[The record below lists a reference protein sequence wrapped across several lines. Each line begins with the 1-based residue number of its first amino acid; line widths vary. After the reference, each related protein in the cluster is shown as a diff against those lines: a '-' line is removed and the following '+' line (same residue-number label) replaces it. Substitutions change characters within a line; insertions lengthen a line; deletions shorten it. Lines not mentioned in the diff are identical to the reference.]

1 MKVEEH
7 LLWIMDDKKD
17 SDEEEQDVTDRS
29 GTASGQDGRYRHW
42 QEKIKK
48 NIEFV
53 RSLGLSC
60 DSVGWCNLDLN
71 GPDADKL
78 LDQIRAFA
86 SREKLYLRGY
96 YSRRFSD
103 FESEW
108 YLLESVYLSNGEWDY
123 ADVSDTNGNPLRI
136 SELYAC
142 KVPRYVQVLW
152 ERGLPCVTER
162 FRDCCLRHGFSGVD
176 FYWIRDKGR
185 YHATQ
190 FFGLMI
196 DRMVPEFACDRYLS
210 YSDSKDSYK
219 KQDHSPGSPLYQR
232 FLQLGGRLPELSQ
245 MFYDL
250 NVDLPVQL
258 PRNQMPET
266 DFAYLYFFRPDYHQ
280 HYALIRKRAAEILVT
295 EKAIRQE
302 YLIPVALYD
311 TEPAGYYIQP
321 SEPIPY
327 PAADVVRR
335 LASDYEALKQ
345 NPRPERK
352 VSEKDALKLLRKIKS
367 LRREDFHKGM
377 AKKQLAAFAATPYE
391 RLAPYYAISDGGY
404 LSDEYRFLPYSES
417 AKETQGYAVSLE
429 QEGMPDDRL
438 RGIVIAACADG
449 DLVVVCEDGTVN
461 RISHETMDVYESW
474 DSVAQFFYDTI
485 LDDE

>member
-103 FESEW
+103 F
-108 YLLESVYLSNGEWDY
+108 
-123 ADVSDTNGNPLRI
+123 
-136 SELYAC
+136 
-142 KVPRYVQVLW
+142 
-152 ERGLPCVTER
+152 
-162 FRDCCLRHGFSGVD
+162 
-176 FYWIRDKGR
+176 
-185 YHATQ
+185 
-190 FFGLMI
+190 
-196 DRMVPEFACDRYLS
+196 
-210 YSDSKDSYK
+210 
-219 KQDHSPGSPLYQR
+219 
-232 FLQLGGRLPELSQ
+232 
-245 MFYDL
+245 
-250 NVDLPVQL
+250 
-258 PRNQMPET
+258 
-266 DFAYLYFFRPDYHQ
+266 
-280 HYALIRKRAAEILVT
+280 
-295 EKAIRQE
+295 RQE

-352 VSEKDALKLLRKIKS
+352 VSEKDALKLLRNIKS

-417 AKETQGYAVSLE
+417 VKETQGYAVSLE
-429 QEGMPDDRL
+429 QEGMPVDRL